1 MLLNGYRNYCSTDFI
16 PVSEHEGS
24 LPEVRYSSP
33 ERHSRRR
40 SHVLVLLV
48 PLSMGTLQTGAGQQ
62 GHAFGTALIRGQQ
75 ARSRC

>member
-1 MLLNGYRNYCSTDFI
+1 M
-16 PVSEHEGS
+16 
-24 LPEVRYSSP
+24 
-33 ERHSRRR
+33 
-40 SHVLVLLV
+40 LVLLV